1 MVPKKGIFCSG
12 DSRITCRSTVRRV
25 GVPTALSHEA
35 KSGPFSAGT
44 SVPTEDAH
52 RPPSQTKIF
61 KISRERSR
69 KASARKNDNFSFAF
83 HMI

>member
-52 RPPSQTKIF
+52 RPRHKRKSSKFPANDHAKHQLVRMTIFPSLFT
-61 KISRERSR
+61 
-69 KASARKNDNFSFAF
+69 
-83 HMI
+83 